1 MPGLEIVIG
10 WARARDSNRARDGPG
25 LEIVIGCA
33 RARDSNRW
41 ARARDS
47 NRDSNRV
54 PGLEIVIGVPG
65 LIGVYQG

>member
-10 WARARDSNRARDGPG
+10 Y
-25 LEIVIGCA
+25 A

-47 NRDSNRV
+47 NRV
-54 PGLEIVIGVPG
+54 G
-65 LIGVYQG
+65 QG